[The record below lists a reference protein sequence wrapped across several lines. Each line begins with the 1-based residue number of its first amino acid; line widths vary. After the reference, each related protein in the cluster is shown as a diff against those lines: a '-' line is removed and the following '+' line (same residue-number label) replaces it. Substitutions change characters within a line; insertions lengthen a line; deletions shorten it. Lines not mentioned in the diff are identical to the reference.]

1 MSALEILIIKPSS
14 LGDVLHTLPAVAA
27 LKQTFPQA
35 LIRWIINTEWQVLLD
50 GNPHVDQ
57 VIPFPRRQFRGI
69 RAFLRYL
76 SWCRSLAGLRPGLVL
91 DFQGLLRSAWMAR
104 SSGAQRI
111 YGLADA
117 REGARIFYD
126 GVAPVRRDQHAVERY
141 LSLAQLAGAET
152 ERPLD
157 FQLPAGKPF
166 TAVPLPNPLVVLHP
180 FARGKGKSL
189 SLQEVTQLR
198 KALLP
203 LQTVVIGRG
212 APTPGAPADSLWL
225 VDQTDIAQ
233 LIWLLR
239 KADFVISVD
248 SGPMH
253 LAAALSHK
261 LLAIHFWSNPAQVG
275 PYRKDAFIWY
285 NNQIISFAQVSGVA
299 SSPYNRQRPS
309 PLKIAD
315 FVRAQLALG

>member
-1 MSALEILIIKPSS
+1 MSVFEILVIKPSS

-27 LKQTFPQA
+27 LKQTFPQSR
-35 LIRWIINTEWQVLLD
+35 IRWIINTEWQVLLD
-50 GNPHVDQ
+50 DNPHVDQ
-57 VIPFPRRQFRGI
+57 VIPFPRRQFRGV

-91 DFQGLLRSAWMAR
+91 DFQGLLRSAWIAR

-126 GVAPVRRDQHAVERY
+126 RVAPVSRDQHAVERY
-141 LSLAQLAGAET
+141 LSLARLAGADT
-152 ERPLD
+152 GRPLD
-157 FQLPAGKPF
+157 FRLPTGKPF
-166 TAVPLPNPLVVLHP
+166 AALPLPSPLVVLHP

-189 SLQEVTQLR
+189 SLPEITLLR
-198 KALLP
+198 EALLP

-212 APTPGAPADSLWL
+212 ASSRGAAADPLWL
-225 VDQTDIAQ
+225 VDQTDLAQ

-239 KADFVISVD
+239 NADFVVSVD

-285 NNQIISFAQVSGVA
+285 NNQIFAFAEVSQVA
-299 SSPYNRQRPS
+299 SSPYNGQRPA
-309 PLKIAD
+309 PIEIAD